1 MREHY
6 GFTVIAAGCLLAGL
20 MIVPIVNLVTP
31 LFGVALMVHLHKG
44 LERRALPGPAET
56 NPRLSN
62 RR

>member
-1 MREHY
+1 
-6 GFTVIAAGCLLAGL
+6 

-44 LERRALPGPAET
+44 LERRALPSATGSDA
-56 NPRLSN
+56 RLPN